1 LQGGFLILKS
11 INYWSYPGGLEGTL
25 ALPEFFKLAKSHG
38 YEAIEVCIGS
48 SGVLSFEANR
58 EQCEKILEQAREAGV
73 KIASV
78 ASGIYWE
85 FSLASAS
92 STDRAKAL
100 EALKKMAQIT
110 GWLGCRTLLTI
121 PGAVDIFFQ
130 PSFETQPYDAVLDRA
145 REGLAAAL
153 PAAENANIVFGIENV
168 WNKFLLSPTEMA
180 AFIDSFNSPH
190 VGAYVDV
197 ANILPYGYPEQW
209 LRILGK
215 RVAGIHFKDFRRAVG
230 TIEGFVDLLEGDVN
244 WPEVM
249 MAIGEIGYEGPVV
262 GEMLPLYRHYPEAR
276 CAITSIAMDH
286 ILGRA

>member
-1 LQGGFLILKS
+1 M
-11 INYWSYPGGLEGTL
+11 
-25 ALPEFFKLAKSHG
+25 HG
-38 YEAIEVCIGS
+38 YDAVEVCIGS
-48 SGVLSFEANR
+48 SGVLSYETT
-58 EQCEKILEQAREAGV
+58 EDQCKKILEQAQAAGI

-85 FSLASAS
+85 FSLASAGS
-92 STDRAKAL
+92 SDRAKAL
-100 EALKKMAQIT
+100 DALQKMAHIT

-121 PGAVDIFFQ
+121 PGAVDVFFL
-130 PSFETQPYDAVLDRA
+130 PSFETQSYELVLQRA
-145 REGLAAAL
+145 REGLCAAL
-153 PAAENANIVFGIENV
+153 PAAEEANIVFGIENV

-180 AFIDSFNSPH
+180 GFIDSFSSPH
-190 VGAYVDV
+190 IGAYVDV

-249 MAIGEIGYEGPVV
+249 KAIDEIGYQGPVV